1 MDATRRALMNISGL
15 DLLGFSERVV
25 RWFGG
30 SVQKIAGT
38 FQRWNHRY
46 RTRRDLLRMDDHLLK
61 DIGINRSDALKEGT
75 KAFWKM

>member
-15 DLLGFSERVV
+15 DLLGFSERVG
-25 RWFGG
+25 RQLGG
-30 SVQKIAGT
+30 SAKKIAGT
-38 FQRWNHRY
+38 IQRWNHRY

-61 DIGINRSDALKEGT
+61 DIGINRSEALTEGK

>member
-15 DLLGFSERVV
+15 DLLGFSERVGK
-25 RWFGG
+25 RLGG
-30 SVQKIAGT
+30 SFQRIAGT
-38 FQRWNHRY
+38 IQRWNRRY
-46 RTRRDLLRMDDHLLK
+46 QTRRDLLRMEDYLLK